1 MSDATQTQ
9 RPRVTVQQFNALVT
23 EVREIHRKLDLVLD
37 KLNIPLTPPAPTK
50 GPDGVRHPV
59 GSQPF
64 GTRLAPEPEPD
75 PIPGA
80 SPATARAM
88 LRKAQEAREALSA
101 PDGHD
106 DAGSGGERNTGAVV
120 VPLDSRARQQHPTA
134 RRNDIRNDERTN

>member
-37 KLNIPLTPPAPTK
+37 KLNIPLTPVAPGK
-50 GPDGVRHPV
+50 GTDGVRHLP

-64 GTRLAPEPEPD
+64 GTTTPEDPESD

-80 SPATARAM
+80 GPSTAR
-88 LRKAQEAREALSA
+88 QALNGGLDGSA
-101 PDGHD
+101 AAVIPIDHN
-106 DAGSGGERNTGAVV
+106 SRNN
-120 VPLDSRARQQHPTA
+120 HPTH
-134 RRNDIRNDERTN
+134 RKDQS